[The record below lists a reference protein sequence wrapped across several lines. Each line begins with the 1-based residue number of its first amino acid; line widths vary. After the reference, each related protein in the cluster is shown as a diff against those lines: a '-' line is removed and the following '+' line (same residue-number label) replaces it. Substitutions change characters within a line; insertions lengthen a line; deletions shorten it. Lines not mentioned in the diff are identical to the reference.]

1 MVSIL
6 HHHLV
11 LTSILLSCAKV
22 RLLHVCILL
31 ETTIAPYVQAPCDHH
46 GYRTPHVVSGSAGHA
61 GYHQP
66 HTVQGHT
73 VTCNLNTVQGRG
85 QTVTW
90 TQSRGQT
97 VTWAVDNAACS
108 VAGGMLAM
116 LTTPS

>member
-1 MVSIL
+1 MQAT
-6 HHHLV
+6 
-11 LTSILLSCAKV
+11 TS
-22 RLLHVCILL
+22 H
-31 ETTIAPYVQAPCDHH
+31 TQ
-46 GYRTPHVVSGSAGHA
+46 YRG
-61 GYHQP
+61 
-66 HTVQGHT
+66 T

>member
-1 MVSIL
+1 MPAA
-6 HHHLV
+6 
-11 LTSILLSCAKV
+11 TS
-22 RLLHVCILL
+22 HT
-31 ETTIAPYVQAPCDHH
+31 E
-46 GYRTPHVVSGSAGHA
+46 YRG
-61 GYHQP
+61 
-66 HTVQGHT
+66 T
-73 VTCNLNTVQGRG
+73 VTCNLNTVQGRGQTITWTQYRGTVTYNLNTVQSRG